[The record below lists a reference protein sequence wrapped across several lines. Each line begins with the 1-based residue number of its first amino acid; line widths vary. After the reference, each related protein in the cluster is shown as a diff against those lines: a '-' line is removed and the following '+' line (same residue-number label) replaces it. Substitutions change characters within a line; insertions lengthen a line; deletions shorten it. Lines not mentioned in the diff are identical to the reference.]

1 MLIWK
6 WKGMCMGITKKL
18 GFRWDV
24 GCELVRGCVL
34 CRMVG
39 WLPDAMPSSP
49 EPVMCYVAWQE
60 N

>member
-1 MLIWK
+1 
-6 WKGMCMGITKKL
+6 MCMGITKKL